1 MARKKK
7 PYTGHKTQKEE
18 VIMVTDDF
26 LHKVQNE
33 IKLSRD
39 FVEEK
44 REYHRTNIVKYIDQT
59 IDDEKIPMNTS
70 YAMINLDLAIE
81 MMDDQAPVFLP
92 RGIYDDEI
100 ADNLNE
106 VARFDIEEMCLDQA
120 RLVLG
125 HDRRMYGVS
134 IITKK
139 GWNADNST
147 PEICVKDPLSW
158 LPDPYF
164 DYATPARFHYFE
176 EYIPR
181 EMLSE
186 EYGFEPDAEYLTSQK
201 STAIVNNQTA
211 RNERSGYNQAPD
223 DPGMVSVING
233 YTYDDDKLYMVTLSS
248 DAGQIL
254 RKVEIQPVLA
264 DEKKKAVPMT
274 AVVNIKWY
282 SPKRDDPFGI
292 SMLEMTGPKQSAL
305 SQLYNLRLIDARFS
319 TLGQIY
325 LYDINT
331 VANATELA
339 KTTTQPKYVGVD
351 GKNNPI
357 STAVYPV
364 PRSNIMEDSYRVTQ
378 EIMDAL
384 QMETG
389 INNNQL
395 GVQSN
400 GSQTL
405 GEVKQIQENANIR
418 FGLTAITAERSD
430 KEFWR
435 DIWFRSYKEFFSKTD
450 RKFARIASSIDG
462 AKTLELTKD
471 DFLTIED
478 ANVRIE
484 SKRKYESERKQLASQ
499 LEAKLS
505 IMSADPNTPRLSLDM
520 MRRKILKLQGFSRGD
535 VQVIVPYTP
544 DEMDARNLAKLLSEN
559 DPSAAEIRS
568 IDDDHMTYLV
578 VFQSAV
584 DTEAKMMAIELRK
597 RAYIESGQSKKQE
610 V

>member
-1 MARKKK
+1 MSRKKK
-7 PYTGHKTQKEE
+7 QYRKEE
-18 VIMVTDDF
+18 PIRDAPDSF
-26 LHKVQNE
+26 LAQVQNE

-44 REYHRTNIVKYIDQT
+44 REHHRTNIVKYIDQT
-59 IDDEKIPMNTS
+59 VDDEKIPMNTS

-100 ADNLNE
+100 ADNLND
-106 VARFDIEEMCLDQA
+106 VARFDIEEMGLDQA

-139 GWNADNST
+139 GWNADSST

-186 EYGFEPDAEYLTSQK
+186 EYGFSPDAEYLTSQK
-201 STAIVNNQTA
+201 LDATVNNQTA
-211 RNERSGYNQAPD
+211 RNERSGYNQTPD

-233 YTYDDDKLYMVTLSS
+233 YTYEDDILYMVTLSS

-254 RKVEIQPVLA
+254 RKVEIKPVLK
-264 DEKKKAVPMT
+264 DEEEKRVPMS

-319 TLGQIY
+319 TLGQIF

-339 KTTTQPKYVGVD
+339 RATTQPKFIGVD

-364 PRSNIMEDSYRVTQ
+364 PRSNIMGDSYRVTQ
-378 EIMDAL
+378 EIMDSL

-389 INNNQL
+389 INSNQL
-395 GVQSN
+395 GVQSS

-450 RKFARIASSIDG
+450 RKFARITSSIDG

-471 DFLTIED
+471 DFLSIED

-484 SKRKYESERKQLASQ
+484 SKRKYESERKQLAMQ

-505 IMSADPNTPRLSLDM
+505 IMEANPNTPRISLDS

-535 VQVIVPYTP
+535 IQVIAPYTP
-544 DEMDARNLAKLLSEN
+544 DEMDARNIAKLLSEN
-559 DPSAAEIRS
+559 DMSAAQIRNMEE
-568 IDDDHMTYLV
+568 DHMTYLV
-578 VFQSAV
+578 VFQSAI
-584 DTEAKMMAIELRK
+584 DTPAKMTAIEMRK